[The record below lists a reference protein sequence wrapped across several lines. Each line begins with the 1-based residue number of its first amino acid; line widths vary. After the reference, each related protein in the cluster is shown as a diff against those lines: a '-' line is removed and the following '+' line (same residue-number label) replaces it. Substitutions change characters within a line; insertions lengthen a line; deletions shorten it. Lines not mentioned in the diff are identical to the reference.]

1 MKKHISILSTLIFLL
16 AMLSC
21 GPDKSKND
29 NNSGTGVIPEKKND
43 VIPGDSTV
51 SNNPRKLKDSVEI
64 LSKGNAASKII
75 IMRL

>member
-1 MKKHISILSTLIFLL
+1 MKKHIYILSAFIFLSG
-16 AMLSC
+16 MLSC

-29 NNSGTGVIPEKKND
+29 SSSGTGAVPEKKND

-64 LSKGNAASKII
+64 LSKGNAASK
-75 IMRL
+75 